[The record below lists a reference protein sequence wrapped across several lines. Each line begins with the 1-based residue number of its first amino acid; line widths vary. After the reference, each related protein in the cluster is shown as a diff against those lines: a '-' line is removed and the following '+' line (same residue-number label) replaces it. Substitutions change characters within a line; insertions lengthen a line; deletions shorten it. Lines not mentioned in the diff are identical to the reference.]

1 MDKKKIGVIF
11 GGRSSEYEVSLLS
24 AASVIENIDRD
35 KYDLIFIG
43 ITRDGAWKHYKGDP
57 SAIAKD
63 RWEESAAPLNIGAL
77 KELIDFALPIMH
89 GPYCEDG
96 KIQGLLEMLDIPY
109 GGCGVMAS
117 SVAMDKQ
124 IAKQVFAEAGLPVCR
139 HAFVTRSELTDEMEN
154 TLDRVERALGYPC
167 FIKPANMG
175 SSVGVSKAK
184 NRDDLKAGL
193 LLALQYD
200 SRIVVEE
207 FIECR
212 ELETGILGN
221 DYPQAAEVGEILPSA
236 EFYDYDD
243 KYKSGT
249 SKLCIP
255 AEISPKT
262 REEIRMLAVKAYK
275 AVGGEGF
282 SRVDFFIDKKTGR
295 VLLNEINTIPGFT
308 KFSMFP
314 LLWEAAGVKY
324 QDTIERIIKLGYER
338 YNIKN
343 SR

>member
-57 SAIAKD
+57 SAIAED

-139 HAFVTRSELTDEMEN
+139 HAFVTRSELTDEMEH

-184 NRDDLKAGL
+184 
-193 LLALQYD
+193 
-200 SRIVVEE
+200 IVM
-207 FIECR
+207 
-212 ELETGILGN
+212 T
-221 DYPQAAEVGEILPSA
+221 
-236 EFYDYDD
+236 
-243 KYKSGT
+243 
-249 SKLCIP
+249 
-255 AEISPKT
+255 
-262 REEIRMLAVKAYK
+262 
-275 AVGGEGF
+275 
-282 SRVDFFIDKKTGR
+282 
-295 VLLNEINTIPGFT
+295 
-308 KFSMFP
+308 
-314 LLWEAAGVKY
+314 
-324 QDTIERIIKLGYER
+324 
-338 YNIKN
+338 
-343 SR
+343 